1 MLKSCTWEIRNS
13 HRGTSLLRAA
23 VGDYRSKALPNAPGA
38 VSSANASCT
47 GTRESAAGGD
57 YCLSGYGHNIKV
69 VRNNLR
75 VTVMWA
81 DTEVSRIEPEGTRT
95 SVEKQ
100 VSKQLAEQ
108 VLARLPG

>member
-1 MLKSCTWEIRNS
+1 MLKSCTWEIHQSR
-13 HRGTSLLRAA
+13 RGTSLLRAA
-23 VGDYRSKALPNAPGA
+23 VGDYRTKARPNAPGA

-47 GTRESAAGGD
+47 GTKESAAGGD
-57 YCLSGYGHNIKV
+57 YCLSGYRHGIKV

-81 DTEVSRIEPEGTRT
+81 DTGVSRIGPEGARAK
-95 SVEKQ
+95 VEKQ